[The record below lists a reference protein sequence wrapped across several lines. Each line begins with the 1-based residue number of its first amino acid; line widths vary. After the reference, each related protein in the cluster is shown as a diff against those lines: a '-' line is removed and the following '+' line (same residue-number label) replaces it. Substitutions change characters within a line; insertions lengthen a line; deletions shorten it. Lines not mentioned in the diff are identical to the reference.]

1 MVIAMR
7 MRQYDPMFPRT
18 ALVTGGASGIGAAI
32 VDLLRSE
39 GAEVQAL
46 DVADGFDVS
55 DSQAWEKVGAVELAT
70 VSSSASGSSRA

>member
-39 GAEVQAL
+39 GADVQSL
-46 DVADGFDVS
+46 DIAGGFDVS
-55 DSQAWEKVGAVELAT
+55 DRWRGKRSPQ
-70 VSSSASGSSRA
+70 SSSRV